1 VGGAI
6 DRPWPSHEEP
16 AIALDDA
23 VERLDGARRTRRF
36 ERAPAR
42 PGVSIVVPAY
52 NEEQR
57 LERTLPQLERRDGL
71 GADVEVIIVD
81 DGSADRTVEIARD
94 HLHRLPRG
102 RLLRLPWHV
111 GKGAAVRS
119 GVAAAQGDAI
129 VFMDA
134 DLATDLSALPP
145 LLMALRGAD
154 VAIGS
159 RTAPGAVVT
168 GRSPTRRMLH
178 RGFGVHARHVAGI
191 AASDPQCGFKGFR
204 NDAAKILFALSRL
217 NGFGFDVEILLL
229 ADRLGYRIVEIP
241 VRWHAVDGSHV
252 RARDPMAMLLELAC
266 MRLLHRGKK
275 PLTPPERTFCDLVD
289 DRARELP

>member
-1 VGGAI
+1 MGGAV
-6 DRPWPSHEEP
+6 DRPWPSHEGS

-36 ERAPAR
+36 ERARTR

-57 LERTLPQLERRDGL
+57 LQHTLPQLERRDGL
-71 GADVEVIIVD
+71 GPDVEVIIVD

-94 HLHRLPRG
+94 HLRRLPRG

-134 DLATDLSALPP
+134 DLATDLSALPR
-145 LLMALRGAD
+145 LLMALRHAD

-168 GRSPTRRMLH
+168 GRSPTRTALH
-178 RGFGVHARHVAGI
+178 RGFGAQARHVAGI
-191 AASDPQCGFKGFR
+191 SASDPQCGFKGFR

-229 ADRLGYRIVEIP
+229 ADKLGYRIVEIP
-241 VRWHAVDGSHV
+241 VRWHAVEGSHV
-252 RARDPMAMLLELAC
+252 RARDPMAMLLGLVR
-266 MRLLHRGKK
+266 MRLLYRGKK
-275 PLTPPERTFCDLVD
+275 ALAPPE
-289 DRARELP
+289 P